1 MPISVAGSKPR
12 HRAEHGFT
20 PVRRS
25 AEHGFT
31 LVELMIVVTIIG
43 LASAAV
49 ALSLPDP
56 RGRLGDEAARFALRA
71 RAAHDLA
78 IVEARPVSLWVTPVG
93 YGFEVRRD
101 GAWQAISDKPLQ
113 VTKWG
118 AGTQAATGIAGR
130 DRVVFDSTGLADR
143 PLEVRLL
150 RDGQASDVHVGA
162 DGTVRVDG

>member
-1 MPISVAGSKPR
+1 MPTSVVGNKPR
-12 HRAEHGFT
+12 RFAGHSFT
-20 PVRRS
+20 PVRPS

-56 RGRLGDEAARFALRA
+56 RGRLADEAARFALRA

-78 IVEARPVSLWVTPVG
+78 IVEARPVSIWVTGAG
-93 YGFEVRRD
+93 YGFDVRR
-101 GAWQAISDKPLQ
+101 GGVWQAISDKPLQ

-130 DRVVFDSTGLADR
+130 DRVMFDSTGIADR
-143 PLEVRLL
+143 PFDVRLL
-150 RDGQASDVHVGA
+150 RDGEARDVHVGA

>member
-1 MPISVAGSKPR
+1 MPILVAGSKPR
-12 HRAEHGFT
+12 PHAEHGFT

-78 IVEARPVSLWVTPVG
+78 IVEARPVSLWVTPAG

-101 GAWQAISDKPLQ
+101 GTWQAISDKPLQ
-113 VTKWG
+113 VTKWS
-118 AGTQAATGIAGR
+118 AGTQAATSVTGR
-130 DRVVFDSTGLADR
+130 DRVVFDSTGIADR
-143 PLEVRLL
+143 PFDVRLL
-150 RDGQASDVHVGA
+150 RDGEARDVHVGA
-162 DGTVRVDG
+162 DGAVRVDG

>member
-1 MPISVAGSKPR
+1 MPISVAGNNWPARREPR
-12 HRAEHGFT
+12 HASRG
-20 PVRRS
+20 RS

-56 RGRLGDEAARFALRA
+56 RGRLADEASRFALRA

-78 IVEARPVSLWVTPVG
+78 IVQARPVSIWVTAAG
-93 YGFEVRRD
+93 YGFDVRRD
-101 GAWQAISDKPLQ
+101 GAWAALADKPLQ

-118 AGTQAATGIAGR
+118 EGTQAASGIAGR
-130 DRVVFDSTGLADR
+130 DRVVFDSTGIADR
-143 PLEVRLL
+143 PFDVRLL
-150 RDGQASDVHVGA
+150 RDGQASDVHIGV